1 MIKLGI
7 YIFLEFCDIQNVTNN
22 LLSKVQNKN
31 LANKTGN
38 LNLLDPVYE
47 LFIMVKMRTGSENSP
62 D

>member
-1 MIKLGI
+1 MFFSI
-7 YIFLEFCDIQNVTNN
+7 CDNQNVINN